1 MLATTDAMWIEA
13 YRKIKIKIILN
24 FWENQL
30 QSERV
35 QEEDVK
41 VLRIGLRTKN
51 LWLHEVE
58 VGFRLH
64 VWNVYILCVC
74 NKVRMKW
81 GTEKKWKCGLERRE
95 RKECATKR
103 LSFCSL

>member
-1 MLATTDAMWIEA
+1 MLATTDAMWIED
-13 YRKIKIKIILN
+13 YRKIKVKIILN

-51 LWLHEVE
+51 LW
-58 VGFRLH
+58 
-64 VWNVYILCVC
+64 
-74 NKVRMKW
+74 
-81 GTEKKWKCGLERRE
+81 
-95 RKECATKR
+95 
-103 LSFCSL
+103 